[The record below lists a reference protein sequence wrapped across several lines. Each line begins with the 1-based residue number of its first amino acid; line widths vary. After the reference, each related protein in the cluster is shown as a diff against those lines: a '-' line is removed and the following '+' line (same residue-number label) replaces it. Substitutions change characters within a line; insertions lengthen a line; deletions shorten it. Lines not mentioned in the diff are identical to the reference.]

1 MDGQA
6 RRQALAATAR
16 PSRASRQELAEE
28 YEMETTMD
36 STTAA
41 RGVKLKGKIWKFG
54 DNINTDMMMPNIA
67 RTLPEDE
74 QKKLCFESI
83 RPGWSGQVGP
93 GDIIVGGRNFGTGSS
108 RPAAKLLRQLGIVAV
123 VAESVNG
130 LFVRNCVNYGILPL
144 SCDGIAAACTEGEEL
159 EIDVDSATVR
169 KLADNASLTAHELP
183 DQLVQLAL
191 AGGIRPLLKRDGYLK

>member
-1 MDGQA
+1 MTEN
-6 RRQALAATAR
+6 AA
-16 PSRASRQELAEE
+16 
-28 YEMETTMD
+28 
-36 STTAA
+36 AA
-41 RGVKLKGKIWKFG
+41 RGVKLKGRVWKFG
-54 DNINTDMMMPNIA
+54 DNINTDMMMPNVA

-83 RPGWSGQVGP
+83 RPGWSAQVGP

-144 SCDGIAAACTEGEEL
+144 SCAGIAAACADGEAL
-159 EIDVDSATVR
+159 EIDVDSAAVR
-169 KLADNASLTAHELP
+169 NLTNGTGLTAQALP

>member
-1 MDGQA
+1 
-6 RRQALAATAR
+6 
-16 PSRASRQELAEE
+16 
-28 YEMETTMD
+28 METAMEAA
-36 STTAA
+36 TAA

-54 DNINTDMMMPNIA
+54 DNINTDMMMPNVA

-74 QKKLCFESI
+74 QKKLVFESI
-83 RPGWSGQVGP
+83 RPGWSSLVGP
-93 GDIIVGGRNFGTGSS
+93 GDIIIGGKNFGTGSS

-144 SCDGIAAACTEGEEL
+144 NCTGIAAQCEDGDVV
-159 EIDVDSATVR
+159 EIDVDDISVMN
-169 KLADNASLTAHELP
+169 LAKNIRLRAQELP
-183 DQLVQLAL
+183 DQLIQLAL